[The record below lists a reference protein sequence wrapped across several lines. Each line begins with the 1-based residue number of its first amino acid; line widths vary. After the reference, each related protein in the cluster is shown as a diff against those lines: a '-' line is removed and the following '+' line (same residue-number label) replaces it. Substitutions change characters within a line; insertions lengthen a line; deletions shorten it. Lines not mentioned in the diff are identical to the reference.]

1 MQSKRVGFIST
12 RLAGTDGV
20 SLETEKWAD
29 VLAADGHECYYMA
42 GELDTPEERSFL
54 VPECHFTHPEITN
67 TYDGC
72 FGHQGRTRSTTKKIE
87 RLKDRLKDR
96 IVDYVE
102 RFDLDLLIPE
112 NALTIPLNLPL
123 GLAITEMVVETG
135 TPAIAHHHDF
145 FWERKRFLYNGCWD
159 YLNKAFPPHVPQ
171 VHHAVINSSQ
181 DNQLSLRTGISAEV
195 IPNVMDFANPPAPP
209 DDYAADVREALGIG
223 AEEKL
228 ILQPTRIVKRKGI
241 EHAVELVSRLGI
253 PAKLVITHASGD
265 EGDEYATRV
274 RDYSLRMGV
283 ETVFCAE
290 RVDEE
295 RGETSDGRKV
305 YELRDVYPHAD
316 LVTYPSTLE
325 GFGNAFLEALYHK
338 RPVMVNNYSIYHS
351 DIKPK
356 GFWTVEMDDYVSA
369 ETVRLALDVLRRPEL
384 GREMAEHN
392 YDLARRYFSYEVL
405 RQKTRTM
412 MVDCFG
418 ATG

>member
-1 MQSKRVGFIST
+1 MQSKRIGFIST

-29 VLAADGHECYYMA
+29 VLTADGHECYYMA

-54 VPECHFTHPEITN
+54 APECHFTHPGIVEV
-67 TYDGC
+67 YEGC
-72 FGHQGRTRSTTKKIE
+72 FGHQGRTRATTRKIE
-87 RLKDRLKDR
+87 DLKDHLKDR
-96 IVDYVE
+96 IVEYVE
-102 RFDLDLLIPE
+102 RFDLDLLLPE

-159 YLNKAFPPHVPQ
+159 YLNKAFPPHLPQ
-171 VHHAVINSSQ
+171 IHHAVINSSQ
-181 DNQLSLRTGISAEV
+181 DNQLSLRTGISAEI

-209 DDYAADVREALGIG
+209 DDYAADVRDALGVG
-223 AEEKL
+223 VGEKL

-283 ETVFCAE
+283 ETIFCAE

-295 RGETSDGRKV
+295 RGETADGHKV
-305 YELRDVYPHAD
+305 YELGDIYPHAD

-325 GFGNAFLEALYHK
+325 GFGNAFLEALYYK
-338 RPVMVNNYSIYHS
+338 RPIMVNNYSIYHS

-356 GFWTVEMDDYVSA
+356 GFWTVEMDDYVSE

-392 YDLARRYFSYEVL
+392 YDLARKYFSYEVL
-405 RQKTRTM
+405 RQKLRTM

-418 ATG
+418 AEE